1 MCLLFINEILS
12 TAGFKNEIEYICL
25 KRNLPYTSKVKVND
39 IIDENRLTAEQIVS
53 AYSIII
59 QKLNLA
65 GRNNFFGHRIT
76 KTIPKSN
83 Y

>member
-1 MCLLFINEILS
+1 
-12 TAGFKNEIEYICL
+12 
-25 KRNLPYTSKVKVND
+25 VKVND